1 MATLLFDLLH
11 AQPDRGT
18 KFHGGG
24 EYTKTV
30 FHALLNRP
38 ARTFQLEVCYHPGR
52 FLDDWIKQA
61 IEAQGIRSIPV
72 ESARGILQIVR
83 EHPDRRELIFYS
95 GLINKFYDTPFPE
108 EVRTIGTFH
117 GLRNLEKPF
126 DRDALQYADTPRA
139 WADCFI
145 RLLAERFGT
154 NILRARY
161 EKLFD
166 NFDTVVTVSRHSL
179 YSMYVNF
186 PALRNAEPE
195 KLKVLYSPLKHS
207 EAPYILMVSA
217 NRWLKNAWRGVR
229 VLDSLYS
236 AGQLGGIQTKVYGNL
251 PAKILMIAAL
261 VGIGIGQGVQP
272 LLGFCYGSKN
282 RKRFGGVL
290 KCSLIISFILCTAVT
305 ALCALFIRPL
315 VTVFLTDHEALDYG
329 VTFSLIMLST
339 SWFFGVYYVLMN
351 TVQAIGAATPAF
363 ILSLCRQG
371 LVYIPAVFI
380 LDALIGMNGIAWA
393 QPVADTLSLIL
404 TVILCLHTLKKIR
417 WEKA

>member
-1 MATLLFDLLH
+1 MSEQVELSAFCIH
-11 AQPDRGT
+11 ANAVRDSPVKT
-18 KFHGGG
+18 SLSAISSFHRSFVMPG
-24 EYTKTV
+24 E
-30 FHALLNRP
+30 
-38 ARTFQLEVCYHPGR
+38 
-52 FLDDWIKQA
+52 
-61 IEAQGIRSIPV
+61 
-72 ESARGILQIVR
+72 
-83 EHPDRRELIFYS
+83 
-95 GLINKFYDTPFPE
+95 
-108 EVRTIGTFH
+108 
-117 GLRNLEKPF
+117 
-126 DRDALQYADTPRA
+126 
-139 WADCFI
+139 
-145 RLLAERFGT
+145 
-154 NILRARY
+154 
-161 EKLFD
+161 
-166 NFDTVVTVSRHSL
+166 
-179 YSMYVNF
+179 
-186 PALRNAEPE
+186 
-195 KLKVLYSPLKHS
+195 
-207 EAPYILMVSA
+207 
-217 NRWLKNAWRGVR
+217 
-229 VLDSLYS
+229 YS
-236 AGQLGGIQTKVYGNL
+236 AGAAIATVIGNVVACLFYLVYFWSGKSALSISPKKFSMKEKICTGVLAIGIPASLGSILMSVSQMVANSRIASYGDMAVAAYGVA
-251 PAKILMIAAL
+251 AKILMIAAL